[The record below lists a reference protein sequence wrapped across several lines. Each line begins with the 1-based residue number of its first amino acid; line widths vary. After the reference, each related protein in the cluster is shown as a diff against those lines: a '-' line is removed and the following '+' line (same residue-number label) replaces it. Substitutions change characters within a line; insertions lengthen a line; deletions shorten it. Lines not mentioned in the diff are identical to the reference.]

1 MNFAVMWRAMGHRGQ
16 EAVAQGY
23 LISKYV
29 LRGSRHGQ
37 SEYRCSRLDR
47 CVTEREGR
55 CTPVAVRSEPATSVH
70 VPNRVVASSWQISHI
85 LNLTLAFIFELPS

>member
-1 MNFAVMWRAMGHRGQ
+1 MNFAEMWWAMGHRGQ

-23 LISKYV
+23 LISEYV
-29 LRGSRHGQ
+29 LCGSRHGQ

-55 CTPVAVRSEPATSVH
+55 CTPVAVRSGDVSSRAKSRGCEL
-70 VPNRVVASSWQISHI
+70 VANFPHT
-85 LNLTLAFIFELPS
+85 LNLMLAFIFELPS